1 MFLHPWDPPP
11 HSSWHSMLYFIT
23 VSALLRTR
31 NMCRLT
37 RNIQDIGKFC
47 HSFEP
52 FTCAS
57 YFSNVLI
64 AKDGFT
70 LVQSASKSGPP
81 CLQGHL
87 ELVATLWRCSQDF
100 LQIALFPDSDVCNT
114 NSKGSASL
122 IAACNTHLLINM
134 FSYWLALQPEWQVSI
149 NLGLSIKMITFWCIY
164 LHLMILIIIP

>member
-1 MFLHPWDPPP
+1 
-11 HSSWHSMLYFIT
+11 
-23 VSALLRTR
+23 
-31 NMCRLT
+31 MCRLT
-37 RNIQDIGKFC
+37 LNIQDIGKFC

-87 ELVATLWRCSQDF
+87 ELVA
-100 LQIALFPDSDVCNT
+100 LFPDSDVCNT

-134 FSYWLALQPEWQVSI
+134 FSY
-149 NLGLSIKMITFWCIY
+149 
-164 LHLMILIIIP
+164 